1 LIEASLK
8 KYLER
13 TPKSKKLFE
22 AAVKVAPGGVHH
34 NIRYHQPYPLFF
46 DRAKGNR
53 VWDADGNEYI
63 DFWMGHGAWILGHA
77 PDNIVKAMCSQAGKS
92 PHYGMPSKI
101 QIDLARQV
109 AKMMPG
115 AQKIRF
121 ANTGTEATMYAV
133 RFARAFTK
141 KRKIAKFEGN
151 WHGGHDILN
160 VAVRAPLDKP
170 STAGALEETAKYTI
184 RCPFNDIDGTM
195 KLLDQ
200 NADDLAGV
208 IVEPVIMAGGALPA
222 DREFLKALREKC
234 SDTGAVLILDEV
246 VTGFRLAKGGA
257 QEIYG
262 VRGDLMTL
270 GKVLGGGCPI
280 GAVAGKDE
288 IMDVCDPSKGRPHE
302 QVAQQGGTFCGNPL
316 TMVAGYTTLKT
327 LDEHPE
333 IYPRINRLAEKAKRE
348 VDQTFDRAGI
358 MAQSTG
364 MGSMFMTHFLKQK
377 GAKINSIRAV
387 YEKTDRV
394 KLFEY
399 YFELLNHGI
408 FFLPT
413 HIALVSSVHTEEDV
427 EKLVQATKKAIP
439 LLK

>member
-8 KYLER
+8 KYVER
-13 TPKSKKLFE
+13 TPKSRKAFD

-34 NIRYHQPYPLFF
+34 NIRYYRPYPLFF
-46 DRAKGNR
+46 EQAKGSH
-53 VWDADGNEYI
+53 VWDLDRNEYI
-63 DFWMGHGAWILGHA
+63 DFWMGHGALILGHA
-77 PDNIVKAMCSQAGKS
+77 PDSVVKAVQIQAEKS
-92 PHYGMPSKI
+92 THYGMPSEI
-101 QIDLARQV
+101 QIKLAELV
-109 AKMMPG
+109 TKMVPG
-115 AQKIRF
+115 VQKIRF

-151 WHGGHDILN
+151 WHGGHDTLN
-160 VAVRAPLDKP
+160 IAVRAPLDKP

-184 RCPFNDIDGTM
+184 PCPFNDIDGTM

-200 NADDLAGV
+200 NAKDLAGV
-208 IVEPVIMAGGALPA
+208 IIEPVIMAGGAIPA

-234 SDTGAVLILDEV
+234 DDTGSLLILDEV
-246 VTGFRLAKGGA
+246 VTGFRLARGGA
-257 QEIYG
+257 QEVYG
-262 VRGDLMTL
+262 VKGDLVTL

-288 IMDVCDPSKGRPHE
+288 VMEVCDPSKGRPHE
-302 QVAQQGGTFCGNPL
+302 EVAQQGGTFCGNPL
-316 TMVAGYTTLKT
+316 TMVAGYATLKT
-327 LDEHPE
+327 LEERGD
-333 IYPRINRLAEKAKRE
+333 IYSHINKLAERARRE
-348 VDQTFDRAGI
+348 VDQTFDKAGI
-358 MAQSTG
+358 LTQSTG
-364 MGSMFMTHFLKQK
+364 MGSMFLTHFLRQK
-377 GAKINSIRAV
+377 GATIKNIRDV

-399 YFELLNHGI
+399 YFELINHGV

-413 HIALVSSVHTEEDV
+413 HIGLVSSAHTDDEIG
-427 EKLVQATKKAIP
+427 KLVQSTRELTK